1 VERFPRT
8 IVVVGGG
15 IAGLATAFSLQE
27 QAAQS
32 KLSLSCTVL
41 EASSRCGGKI
51 LTHRVGD
58 LIIDAGPDS
67 FLSQKPAGLEL
78 CEKLGLADQLINTN
92 ETPKKASVFF
102 RGRLHEL
109 PEGLVTF
116 SPRQLGP
123 FLRSGLLSW
132 GGLARMG
139 LDVIIP
145 ATGAAD
151 ESLASF
157 FRRRFGSQAF
167 ERVIE
172 PLMAGIYAGDAEEM
186 SVNATFPRFVELE
199 RQYGSIIRG
208 MAAARRRQPSGRG
221 AQGPRRTMFVS
232 LKDGLDVLVD
242 RLSGRL
248 QQQGARIRTNAAVA
262 SLRVRSHQLGRW
274 MFDLSLTDGSALS
287 AEAVVLATP
296 AFVSADLVRPLSPM
310 AAGLLEQIPYAST
323 ATISLA
329 YEITGVSRRVEGFGF
344 VVPRAEKRS
353 LIAATWTSLKWPHRA
368 PSGQVLVRGYV
379 GGVGREEILKLDDQ
393 AIVQRVAQELDTIS
407 GVQGTPRYTEV
418 NRWDRAMPQYRLGHL
433 RRLQDIEQSLDRFP
447 GLVLTGAAYR
457 GIGIPD
463 CISDGKAAAD
473 RVLRQFAPSSFIKQ
487 EQKNDG

>member
-1 VERFPRT
+1 
-8 IVVVGGG
+8 VVVGGG
-15 IAGLATAFSLQE
+15 IAGLAAAFSLLE

-32 KLSLSCTVL
+32 RLPLSCTVL

-51 LTHRVGD
+51 LTHRVDD
-58 LIIDAGPDS
+58 LLIDAGPDS

-78 CEKLGLADQLINTN
+78 CEKLGLADQLIDTN
-92 ETPKKASVFF
+92 ETQKKASVYF

-109 PEGLVTF
+109 PEGFVTF

-132 GGLARMG
+132 SGLARMG
-139 LDVIIP
+139 LDLVIP
-145 ATGAAD
+145 AAGAED

-157 FRRRFGSQAF
+157 FRRRFGRQAF

-186 SVNATFPRFVELE
+186 SVHATFPRFVELE

-208 MAAARRRQPSGRG
+208 MAAARRKQRDGSGVH
-221 AQGPRRTMFVS
+221 GPRRTMFVS
-232 LKDGLDVLVD
+232 LKGGLDVLVD
-242 RLSGRL
+242 RLCKRL
-248 QQQGARIRTNAAVA
+248 QQQGAGIRTNAVVT

-274 MFDLSLTDGSALS
+274 MFDLFLADGSALS

-323 ATISLA
+323 ATVSLA
-329 YEITGVSRRVEGFGF
+329 YGRATLSRPVEGFGF

-353 LIAATWTSLKWPHRA
+353 LIAATWTSQKWPHRA
-368 PSGQVLVRGYV
+368 PSDQLLVRGYV

-393 AIVQRVAQELDTIS
+393 AIVRRVTEELGAI
-407 GVQGTPRYTEV
+407 GGLQGIPRYTEV
-418 NRWDRAMPQYRLGHL
+418 NRWERAMPQYRLGHL
-433 RRLQDIEQSLDRFP
+433 RRLQDIEQALDRFP

-463 CISDGKAAAD
+463 CISDGKVAAA
-473 RVLRQFAPSSFIKQ
+473 RILRHIAPTS
-487 EQKNDG
+487 